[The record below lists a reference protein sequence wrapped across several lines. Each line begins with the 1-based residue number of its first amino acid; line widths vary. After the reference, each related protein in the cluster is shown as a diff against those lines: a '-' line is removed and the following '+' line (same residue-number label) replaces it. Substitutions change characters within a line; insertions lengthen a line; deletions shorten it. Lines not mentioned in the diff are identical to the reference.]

1 MCPAVNT
8 SMLTVLNTTRGCCT
22 AIDQHVKFSCVNM
35 TGYVHVQ
42 VRTRDHPELLTFE
55 KSRHRN
61 RLVLAWLHLFWQ
73 KNVVQQV

>member
-1 MCPAVNT
+1 MGKNT
-8 SMLTVLNTTRGCCT
+8 LSVALVIHRKPLDIGATESRTNTLQTRPHVYVL
-22 AIDQHVKFSCVNM
+22 
-35 TGYVHVQ
+35 
-42 VRTRDHPELLTFE
+42 TRDHPELLTFE